1 METGAERLSG
11 IIEVRVEWGDTL
23 WDLSRRLGLDHWH
36 GIQVANGLKD
46 DLIFAGEV
54 LKVPLPSTVSMTG
67 CRWRRQHAWPWVVQS
82 GDTAWDISERFSI
95 GLEDLESANSCL
107 LDLLYPGDIMQVP
120 EKDSTLKEV
129 TARSKVSGD
138 SSSKPNFFDVFPA
151 PKAYAEGWVILNGL
165 WPDIDEYRKKHR
177 ILLNALRE
185 VESSFIMP
193 APTGDGGLSI
203 GPLQISREYHTDA
216 WWLTTHDVNYESC
229 NNVDYSERTVIKY
242 WLRYCPWALEF
253 SDFETLA
260 RTHNGGPQFWQF
272 LSTTHYWKRVRRSM
286 KRFGH
291 RQGFPA
297 FTAGIGNQQF
307 ILLFSTIIPFPIPM
321 LDSKVMTSVIVS

>member
-1 METGAERLSG
+1 METGAERPPG
-11 IIEVRVEWGDTL
+11 IILVRVEWGDTL

-67 CRWRRQHAWPWVVQS
+67 CRWRRQHSWPWVVQS
-82 GDTAWDISERFSI
+82 GDTAWDISERFRIS
-95 GLEDLESANSCL
+95 LEDLERANCCL

-129 TARSKVSGD
+129 MARSKVSGD
-138 SSSKPNFFDVFPA
+138 SRNKPNFFDVFPA
-151 PKAYAEGWVILNGL
+151 PK
-165 WPDIDEYRKKHR
+165 DMDEYRKKHR
-177 ILLNALRE
+177 ILLNALRD
-185 VESSFIMP
+185 VESSFMMP

-203 GPLQISREYHTDA
+203 GPLQISRDYHTDA
-216 WWLTTHDVNYESC
+216 WWLTTQGVNYESC
-229 NNVDYSERTVIKY
+229 NDVDYSERTVIKY

-260 RTHNGGPQFWQF
+260 RIHNGGPQFWQF
-272 LSTTHYWKRVRRSM
+272 LSTTHYWQRVRRSM

-291 RQGFPA
+291 QQGFPA
-297 FTAGIGNQQF
+297 YTAGIGKQQP
-307 ILLFSTIIPFPIPM
+307 IHLFSANIPFPIPL
-321 LDSKVMTSVIVS
+321 LDSKFTTSVILA